1 MIRALLADDHRL
13 VREGLKQLLSEAPG
27 IVVAA
32 EAANS
37 QEVMEKV
44 RTEEIDVVLL
54 DISMPGR
61 SGLEV
66 LKELKRIRPNLPVLM
81 VTMYPEK
88 EYAVRALKTGAAG
101 YLTKSCAPDELI
113 TAVRRVTSG
122 GRYVSPS
129 VAEVLAV
136 ELQEGVEKPR
146 HELLSNRELQVM
158 LMIARGKT
166 VGEIAVDMCLSAKTV
181 STYRTRILDKL
192 KLSNNAE
199 IARYAIKEGLVE

>member
-27 IVVAA
+27 IIVAA

>member
-1 MIRALLADDHRL
+1 MADDHRL

-37 QEVMEKV
+37 HEVMEKV

-66 LKELKRIRPNLPVLM
+66 LKELKRIRPTLPVLM

-166 VGEIAVDMCLSAKTV
+166 VGEIAGDMCLSAKTV
-181 STYRTRILDKL
+181 STYRARILEKL

-199 IARYAIKEGLVE
+199 LTRYAIKEGLVE

>member
-1 MIRALLADDHRL
+1 LIRALLADDHRL

-181 STYRTRILDKL
+181 STYRARILEKL
-192 KLSNNAE
+192 RLSNNAE
-199 IARYAIKEGLVE
+199 ITRYAIKEGLVE